1 MNEWLV
7 NLREMAYCQALY
19 RHYNKKIDIQNISV
33 PVLPVWAEVREAD
46 LPLVDVQ
53 LPASRTAG
61 TVIQYTTNI
70 PSTAY
75 SFYFVQFSSFGISY

>member
-1 MNEWLV
+1 M
-7 NLREMAYCQALY
+7 
-19 RHYNKKIDIQNISV
+19 SV
-33 PVLPVWAEVREAD
+33 PVLPVRAEVREAD

-75 SFYFVQFSSFGISY
+75 SFYFVQFSSLVISFTVLYTTAHSPSTVYIIIMYSLLG